1 MKILAFFTIAL
12 LIGAS
17 GFTQTTEND
26 TKPEAMWAIYPA
38 YSFQWPGGDMAERFG
53 ANSTIGPGFFYK
65 SASNWVYNADINFL
79 FGNKINEDS
88 LIQNLINS
96 DGFVIDDQ
104 GHYAEISF
112 FERGFYTQGRIG
124 KLIPLS
130 DKNLNSGILLMAGA
144 GYMQHRIHIEVK
156 NKAASPLKDDYKKGY
171 DRYTNGFSASQF
183 IGYMHIGKARFTNF
197 FIGAEFVQAWTKNR
211 RSMNFDTMQRDDK
224 DRFDFLGGIKVGWVI
239 PFNKREPEDFYYY

>member
-1 MKILAFFTIAL
+1 
-12 LIGAS
+12 
-17 GFTQTTEND
+17 
-26 TKPEAMWAIYPA
+26 
-38 YSFQWPGGDMAERFG
+38 
-53 ANSTIGPGFFYK
+53 
-65 SASNWVYNADINFL
+65 
-79 FGNKINEDS
+79 
-88 LIQNLINS
+88 
-96 DGFVIDDQ
+96 
-104 GHYAEISF
+104 
-112 FERGFYTQGRIG
+112 
-124 KLIPLS
+124 
-130 DKNLNSGILLMAGA
+130 MAGA